1 MGLVPTNLKTTI
13 FKRIPQPVVDLL
25 VSKFSF
31 LVIGIF
37 SGLSILV
44 EEKRRRTELMMF
56 SLTKSLESLWITLRG
71 HGLVFET
78 GNWGE
83 ILVRFSFM
91 K

>member
-56 SLTKSLESLWITLRG
+56 SFDQEP
-71 HGLVFET
+71 
-78 GNWGE
+78 GE
-83 ILVRFSFM
+83 FVDHVERTWVGI
-91 K
+91 